1 MRAAEI
7 LRLVSGALQDLEPG
21 MESRWPW
28 TGGDDGSIGLLDFLN
43 AAVQSV
49 ALQRPDVCAVT
60 ESILLE
66 SGMRQRLPRR
76 NVHGATRDARFL
88 IELIRNMGTDG
99 EHPGPAI
106 TSVTPAL
113 LMAWAAATHTS
124 PTVENYAYDRVT
136 SPNVF
141 FVYPAVPERP
151 DVWVEATYSAAPET
165 VSSPEQEFPLPAE
178 YAEAVQHHMLASVL
192 GGDNESGNVSR
203 ATYHMQLYSAAMGI
217 KLQVDAGW
225 PKARSSVPAG
235 GTA

>member
-21 MESRWPW
+21 LESRWAW
-28 TGGDDGSIGLLDFLN
+28 TGGDDGAVGMLDFMN

-66 SGMRQRLPRR
+66 PGMRQRLPRR

-106 TSVTPAL
+106 GSVSPAL
-113 LMAWAAATHTS
+113 LLAWARHPSESAL
-124 PTVENYAYDRVT
+124 VENFAYDRVT
-136 SPNVF
+136 SPELY
-141 FVYPAVPERP
+141 FVYPAVPRDV

-165 VSSPEQEFPLPAE
+165 VISPEQEFPLPAE

-192 GGDNESGNVSR
+192 GGDNESGNLSR
-203 ATYHMQLYSAAMGI
+203 AAYHAQMYASVMGI
-217 KLQVDAGW
+217 KLRIDAGW
-225 PKARSSVPAG
+225 PKARSSAPAG
-235 GTA
+235 GGA